1 MSNCVFC
8 DSDTGFMAHLEN
20 VCLRCGDKL
29 QLLGIVLLSK
39 TQHLNMKNEIF
50 ELRSELRSHK
60 KAITGM
66 QEQIT
71 NFEQSP

>member
-1 MSNCVFC
+1 
-8 DSDTGFMAHLEN
+8 MAHLEN

-29 QLLGIVLLSK
+29 QLIGIVLLSK

-50 ELRSELRSHK
+50 ELKSELKSHEE
-60 KAITGM
+60 AIAGM

-71 NFEQSP
+71 NFEHAR